1 MINFTKN
8 DDGQFDLSGHLYKI
22 RTLSSKIDTK
32 IYQKDK
38 DAPDTFIET
47 LSVEELKDIRQ
58 IMHASEYLLTKYQD
72 KKEIKS
78 FLQEFIEIILHAA
91 NSVNGMK
98 DELEDLVISAEFAL
112 HQIQTLHE
120 DVAGN
125 LAFQK
130 GSQTKIDDFKI
141 PSLLDTLTPAIE
153 PVQIVPVQTEI
164 PRPDVGSINLTNST
178 RRVNT
183 GDYLERTAVEI

>member
-8 DDGQFDLSGHLYKI
+8 DGQFDLSGHLDKI
-22 RTLSSKIDTK
+22 RTLSSKIDKK
-32 IYQKDK
+32 ISQKDK
-38 DAPDTFIET
+38 DGSDAFIET
-47 LSVEELKDIRQ
+47 LSAEELKDIRQ
-58 IMHASEYLLTKYQD
+58 IMHAYEFLLTKYKD
-72 KKEIKS
+72 KREIKS
-78 FLQEFIEIILHAA
+78 FLQEFIEIILYAA

-112 HQIQTLHE
+112 HQIQTLHD
-120 DVAGN
+120 DVTGN

-141 PSLLDTLTPAIE
+141 SSLLDTLAPAAE
-153 PVQIVPVQTEI
+153 PVKIVPVKTEVSI
-164 PRPDVGSINLTNST
+164 QEVGSINLTNSA

-183 GDYLERTAVEI
+183 GDYLGRTAVEI

>member
-1 MINFTKN
+1 MINFTKS
-8 DDGQFDLSGHLYKI
+8 DGQFDLFGHLDKI
-22 RTLSSKIDTK
+22 RTLSSKIDLK
-32 IYQKDK
+32 ISQKDK
-38 DAPDTFIET
+38 DMADTFIET

-58 IMHASEYLLTKYQD
+58 IMHASEYLLIKYKD
-72 KKEIKS
+72 KREIKS

-112 HQIQTLHE
+112 HQIQTLHD
-120 DVAGN
+120 DVTGN

-141 PSLLDTLTPAIE
+141 PSLLDTLAPVAPA
-153 PVQIVPVQTEI
+153 QIVPSQTEI
-164 PRPDVGSINLTNST
+164 QRQDVGSINLTNSA

>member
-1 MINFTKN
+1 MINFTKS
-8 DDGQFDLSGHLYKI
+8 DDQLDLSGHLDKI

-32 IYQKDK
+32 ISQKDK
-38 DAPDTFIET
+38 DGPDTFIET

-58 IMHASEYLLTKYQD
+58 IMHASEFLLTKYKD
-72 KKEIKS
+72 KREIKS

-112 HQIQTLHE
+112 HQIQTLHD
-120 DVAGN
+120 DVTGN
-125 LAFQK
+125 LVFQK

-141 PSLLDTLTPAIE
+141 PSLVDTLAPVVE
-153 PVQIVPVQTEI
+153 PVKEPVKTEVSMLE
-164 PRPDVGSINLTNST
+164 VGSINLTNSA

-183 GDYLERTAVEI
+183 GDYLGRTAVEI

>member
-1 MINFTKN
+1 MINFTKS
-8 DDGQFDLSGHLYKI
+8 DGQFDLSGHLDKI

-32 IYQKDK
+32 ISQKDK
-38 DAPDTFIET
+38 DASDTFIET

-58 IMHASEYLLTKYQD
+58 IMHASEYLLTKYKD

-78 FLQEFIEIILHAA
+78 FLQEFIEIILNAA

-112 HQIQTLHE
+112 QQIQTLHE

-125 LAFQK
+125 LASQK

-141 PSLLDTLTPAIE
+141 PSLLDTLA
-153 PVQIVPVQTEI
+153 PVPESVKMVPVKTEVSI
-164 PRPDVGSINLTNST
+164 PEVGSINLTNSA

-183 GDYLERTAVEI
+183 GDYLGRTAVEI

>member
-1 MINFTKN
+1 MINFTKSDN
-8 DDGQFDLSGHLYKI
+8 QFDLSGHLDKI

-32 IYQKDK
+32 ISQKDK

-72 KKEIKS
+72 KQEIKS

-112 HQIQTLHE
+112 HQIQTLHD
-120 DVAGN
+120 DVTGN
-125 LAFQK
+125 LVFQR

-141 PSLLDTLTPAIE
+141 PSLLDTLTPTVE
-153 PVQIVPVQTEI
+153 PVKIVPVKTEVSI
-164 PRPDVGSINLTNST
+164 REIGSINLTNSA

-183 GDYLERTAVEI
+183 GDYLGRTAVEI